1 MTAEKIVGILRRAA
15 AWLFP
20 LALAVVVWG
29 ELKPSHHGPEGLD
42 KLLHFIAYFG
52 LAGIAS
58 VALGRTRPALWAA
71 LALAA
76 FGGVLEIVQSF
87 VGRDAEW
94 GDELANI
101 SQLAP
106 GRSEEGR
113 VRTPRGG
120 EQPLDEAQHHRVPGL
135 EPLTNRALGGGGIE
149 GRLAERPEPE
159 REP

>member
-101 SQLAP
+101 IGVFVGVA
-106 GRSEEGR
+106 
-113 VRTPRGG
+113 V
-120 EQPLDEAQHHRVPGL
+120 GL
-135 EPLTNRALGGGGIE
+135 GLL
-149 GRLAERPEPE
+149 RLATRLVGHG
-159 REP
+159 RAD